1 MGSGER
7 ARHWQYA
14 ELPGVDLLRARYI
27 RKTFVRHTHEGF
39 VIAAIADGVE
49 IFQHRGAD
57 EYAGPGALALVNPDT
72 PHTGRAGVPEGWRYG
87 AVYPSPEV
95 VAEIAAE
102 TTVIRGTPGFVSP
115 VLDDP
120 YAAGLVHQVLRAAD
134 EGNALAADTLLRVA
148 VTRLLR
154 LNGGTLPQRRVRTA
168 GARIA
173 AHARAVLEE
182 RMAEPPTLEKLAA
195 DLGTSPFALLRAF
208 RSAYGMPPHAW
219 LTDARV
225 RRVRR
230 LLDAGSSP
238 AEAAV
243 AVGFTDQ
250 PHLNRHFS
258 RIVGVPPGAYQR
270 ERKNVQDASRRLRLP
285 SEGWQRKQLSRTY
298 ARTTENRV
306 GAQNRAATESRAA
319 PEGRTTAESRTTEQ
333 SRRAEDGRTTEEGR
347 RAGEGPTTEKG
358 RTTEECPTTETCP
371 TAEESRTPPSSG
383 TPSASE

>member
-1 MGSGER
+1 MVGSGER

-27 RKTFVRHTHEGF
+27 RKSFVRHTHEHF

-49 IFQHRGAD
+49 VFHHRGAD
-57 EYAGPGALALVNPDT
+57 QYAGAGALALVNPDT
-72 PHTGRAGVPEGWRYG
+72 AHTGRAGGPEGWRYG
-87 AVYPSPEV
+87 ALYPSPEV

-102 TTVIRGTPGFVSP
+102 TTGIRGTPGFVRP

-120 YAAGLVHQVLRAAD
+120 YSVGLVHQVLRAAD

-154 LNGGTLPQRRVRTA
+154 LNGGVLPQRAVRTA
-168 GARIA
+168 GARVA
-173 AHARAVLEE
+173 ARARALLEE
-182 RMAEPPTLEKLAA
+182 RMARPPTLEGLAA

-208 RSAYGMPPHAW
+208 REVYGMPPHAW

-225 RRVRR
+225 RRARR
-230 LLDAGSSP
+230 LLEAGTSP

-270 ERKNVQDASRRLRLP
+270 ERKNVQDVRRRPGLP
-285 SEGWQRKQLSRTY
+285 S
-298 ARTTENRV
+298 
-306 GAQNRAATESRAA
+306 GA
-319 PEGRTTAESRTTEQ
+319 
-333 SRRAEDGRTTEEGR
+333 
-347 RAGEGPTTEKG
+347 
-358 RTTEECPTTETCP
+358 
-371 TAEESRTPPSSG
+371 
-383 TPSASE
+383 

>member
-1 MGSGER
+1 MGGSGKEL

-27 RKTFVRHTHEGF
+27 RKEFVRHTHENF

-49 IFQHRGAD
+49 VFHHRGAD
-57 EYAGPGALALVNPDT
+57 QYAGAGALALVNPDT

-102 TTVIRGTPGFVSP
+102 TTFIRGTPGFVSP

-120 YAAGLVHQVLRAAD
+120 YTVGLVHQVLRAAED
-134 EGNALAADTLLRVA
+134 GNALAADTLLRVA

-154 LNGGTLPQRRVRTA
+154 LNGGSLPQREVRTA

-173 AHARAVLEE
+173 ARARAVLEE
-182 RMAEPPTLEKLAA
+182 RLAEPPTLERLAA

-208 RSAYGMPPHAW
+208 RDVYGMPPHAW

-225 RRVRR
+225 RRARR
-230 LLDAGSSP
+230 LLDAGTTP

-250 PHLNRHFS
+250 PHLNRHFT
-258 RIVGVPPGAYQR
+258 RIVGVPPGAYRR
-270 ERKNVQDASRRLRLP
+270 ERKNVQDATGRLLLP
-285 SEGWQRKQLSRTY
+285 SDAWQNRQLSQANVRK
-298 ARTTENRV
+298 
-306 GAQNRAATESRAA
+306 
-319 PEGRTTAESRTTEQ
+319 
-333 SRRAEDGRTTEEGR
+333 TEER
-347 RAGEGPTTEKG
+347 
-358 RTTEECPTTETCP
+358 
-371 TAEESRTPPSSG
+371 RTPPSYGMRSE
-383 TPSASE
+383 SASP